1 MSVSPLA
8 LAVSAVILLS
18 APPAD
23 IMFTA
28 AFDGSEQRY
37 VLRLPPG
44 AEGPEGLGVIIALHG
59 HGSDR
64 WQFIEN
70 PRDECRAVRDAADRH
85 GMAVLSPDYRAKTSW
100 MGPAAEA
107 DMVQILQEY
116 QKQHRPARV
125 VLAGGSMGASAAL
138 TFAVLHPD
146 LVDGVVAMNPV
157 ANHVEYEGF
166 QDAISASFGGD
177 KAAKPEEYRKRSA
190 ELNAG
195 RLTMPVALTV
205 GDKDE
210 VTPPESAKR
219 LAEKL
224 KALGRDVLLIA
235 QPEGGHETNHAD
247 AARALEFVLGK
258 TAAHKAAPQASQL
271 RQTSRTSLTGP
282 AAFLR
287 ALSPKDCQPRRRRA
301 V

>member
-1 MSVSPLA
+1 MKALFLA
-8 LAVSAVILLS
+8 LPALLLLS

-23 IMFTA
+23 VVFTA
-28 AFDGSEQRY
+28 AFDGSEQRC

-70 PRDECRAVRDAADRH
+70 PRDECRAVRGAADRH

-107 DMVQILQEY
+107 DMVQIIGEY
-116 QKQHRPARV
+116 RNRHHPGRV
-125 VLAGGSMGASAAL
+125 VLAGGSMGASSAL

-190 ELNAG
+190 ELNAE

-205 GDKDE
+205 GEKDE
-210 VTPPESAKR
+210 VTPPRSTIR

-247 AARALEFVLGK
+247 ATRAMEFVLGR
-258 TAAHKAAPQASQL
+258 AVARKAAP
-271 RQTSRTSLTGP
+271 
-282 AAFLR
+282 
-287 ALSPKDCQPRRRRA
+287 
-301 V
+301 

>member
-1 MSVSPLA
+1 MSPLA
-8 LAVSAVILLS
+8 LAVSALILLS

-23 IMFTA
+23 IAFTA

-107 DMVQILQEY
+107 DLVQILGEY
-116 QKQHRPARV
+116 RKQHQPARV

-190 ELNAG
+190 ELNAD

-205 GDKDE
+205 GNKDE
-210 VTPPESAKR
+210 VTPPHSAIR
-219 LAEKL
+219 LAKKL
-224 KALGRDVLLIA
+224 ISIGRDVLLIR
-235 QPEGGHETNHAD
+235 QLEGGHETNYAAAD
-247 AARALEFVLGK
+247 RALKFVLAN
-258 TAAHKAAPQASQL
+258 TAVPKPAPD
-271 RQTSRTSLTGP
+271 
-282 AAFLR
+282 R
-287 ALSPKDCQPRRRRA
+287 AP
-301 V
+301 

>member
-1 MSVSPLA
+1 MTTFSVLRRGNIPSTIVAALFLLA
-8 LAVSAVILLS
+8 GF
-18 APPAD
+18 APPR
-23 IMFTA
+23 
-28 AFDGSEQRY
+28 AFPEEGKNTDVSYIAEHDGSEQRY

-44 AEGPEGLGVIIALHG
+44 TEGPGGLGVIIALHG

-107 DMVQILQEY
+107 DMVQIIGEY
-116 QKQHRPARV
+116 RSQHRPARV
-125 VLAGGSMGASAAL
+125 VLAGGSMGASSAL
-138 TFAVLHPD
+138 TFAALHPD

-157 ANHVEYEGF
+157 ANHVEYAGF

-190 ELNAG
+190 ELNAE

-205 GDKDE
+205 GGKDE
-210 VTPPESAKR
+210 VTPPASAKR
-219 LAEKL
+219 LAETL
-224 KALGRDVLLIA
+224 KSLGRDVLLIA
-235 QPEGGHETNHAD
+235 QSEGGHETNYAD
-247 AARALEFVLGK
+247 ATRALEFVLAESAGADPPPDRK
-258 TAAHKAAPQASQL
+258 P
-271 RQTSRTSLTGP
+271 
-282 AAFLR
+282 
-287 ALSPKDCQPRRRRA
+287 
-301 V
+301 